1 MTRPRPLLFAALASA
16 VAALAVAPAASAS
29 TTQQSLMQDDDLVLY
44 RGPEVQSSTLQRM
57 AALGVDTVRINLIWR
72 NVVGKGGRKVERHPT
87 NPASYPPGN
96 WDPYDGVVRDAASL
110 GMGVYVTVTGPAP
123 DFAEGKKP
131 PSRSEAPVWKPNPSA
146 YGKFVQAVGRRY
158 SGSYQ
163 DENDSAPLPAV
174 TQWSLWNEPN
184 QAGWLEPQYEK
195 RKPASPGLYTS
206 LFFAADRAL
215 RKTGHGGD
223 QIYLG
228 ETAPLGSRSKSRKAP
243 MGPKP
248 FLTALFRGGK
258 RFPVSGYAHHPYTKK
273 NPPNVP
279 DKLPGSIT
287 IANIGDLESLLDRSG
302 NVPPGL
308 PILSTEFGYETNPP
322 DPFNGI
328 DQDTQAAWL
337 NIADQMMYNDP
348 RISGN
353 TQFLL
358 RDAEPNARFSP
369 NSPKY
374 WFTYQSGLFNA
385 DDTPK
390 PAATAYAMPLV
401 ATPTGQNPDGSE
413 AVSIWGQLR
422 FRPNGAAPT
431 GVQLQF
437 RPQGSDNWTNSGPPI
452 GVTDPLGFYTAQ
464 ASAPFP
470 GVFRALWTSQTEAP
484 FALASREA
492 IVSF

>member
-1 MTRPRPLLFAALASA
+1 MRIRPLIALPLALFVALGIA
-16 VAALAVAPAASAS
+16 APAAAS

-44 RGPEVQSSTLQRM
+44 RGPDVQASTLQRM
-57 AALGVDTVRINLIWR
+57 AGLGVDTVRINLIWR
-72 NVVGKGGRKVERHPT
+72 NVVGKGGRKAQRKPT
-87 NPASYPPGN
+87 NPASYPAAN
-96 WDPYDGVVRDAASL
+96 WDPYDGAVRTAASL

-123 DFAEGKKP
+123 DYAEGEKP
-131 PSRSEAPVWKPNPSA
+131 PSRSEAPVWKPDPQA

-158 SGSYQ
+158 SGGYQ

-174 TQWSLWNEPN
+174 NQWSPWNEPN

-195 RKPASPGLYTS
+195 GKPASPGLYRS
-206 LFFAADRAL
+206 LFFAADRSL
-215 RKTGHGGD
+215 RRTGHGGD

-228 ETAPLGSRSKSRKAP
+228 ETAPLGSRAKSRKAP
-243 MGPKP
+243 MGPKT
-248 FLTALFRGGK
+248 FLGALFRGGK
-258 RFPVSGYAHHPYTKK
+258 RFPVTGYAHHPYTKM

-279 DKLPGSIT
+279 DKSPGAIT
-287 IANIGDLESLLDRSG
+287 IANIADLESLLDKSG
-302 NVPPGL
+302 NVTPGL

-328 DQDTQAAWL
+328 PQDTQAEWL
-337 NIADQMMYNDP
+337 NIGDQMMYNDP

-358 RDAEPNARFSP
+358 RDAEGNARYSP
-369 NSPKY
+369 SSPKY

-401 ATPTGQNPDGSE
+401 VTPNGGGTAS
-413 AVSIWGQLR
+413 VWGQLR
-422 FRPNGAAPT
+422 FRPNGAPPA

-437 RPQGSDNWTNSGPPI
+437 RPQGSADYTNSGPPI
-452 GVTDPLGFYTAQ
+452 GVTDPLGFYSGTVAD
-464 ASAPFP
+464 P
-470 GVFRALWTSQTEAP
+470 GPGTFRAVWSSTTEAP
-484 FALASREA
+484 FSLTSREVN
-492 IVSF
+492 VSS